1 MQKYNVANLPAEEL
15 KTETRTF
22 AIEGMTCDN
31 CVRTIEKIL
40 RGVKGVKSF
49 EVDRPAARAN
59 VTFDNTQTDV
69 PEIFDALRKGGYSAR
84 PFADAEADAP
94 AR

>member
-1 MQKYNVANLPAEEL
+1 MQKYNVANLPAGEVT
-15 KTETRTF
+15 TETRTF
-22 AIEGMTCDN
+22 AIEGMTCDS

-40 RGVKGVKSF
+40 RDVKGVKSF
-49 EVDRPAARAN
+49 EVDRKRARAN

-69 PEIFDALRKGGYSAR
+69 PEIFAQLKKGGYFAR
-84 PFADAEADAP
+84 PFADADAP